1 MHRPWLRLVLG
12 LLAAFGVIALA
23 ACGDDDDGVSGWEVF
38 RVNLGSDPTTLD
50 PAKAVDGADLAVI
63 DALFRGPFRFDSNL
77 DLVPDLAA
85 ELPTKA
91 NGGISPDGT
100 VYTIRFRDRLEWSD
114 GRPLTGE
121 DFAYALRRAL
131 DPRTGADYRSY
142 LSEIRGAA
150 VLDELAGKL
159 AEGDI
164 EPSDPAFDAA
174 IAGLGIVVKDAR
186 TAEITLSQPSPLFL
200 KDLGLWIAY
209 PVRRDIIEA
218 HGDRW
223 TDPEHIVSSGPFVLK
238 RWQRGDHVLLEPNLR
253 YDSGRARIAV
263 RLEMIGDPAQA
274 LNAYRAGELDQVSIP
289 APLVPTV
296 KGDATLAGE
305 LVSVD
310 RLATVRVTLANT
322 RAPFNNGK
330 LRQALAWAVDRKAL
344 VEVALRGAGKGATS
358 FIPPGIAGH
367 DPNATPGFDAARAR
381 TLLAEAGYPQ
391 GRGLPPVR
399 LTYAN
404 AGDNPAIATYLKEQW
419 NTVLGV
425 DITLEPVEPAA
436 FGGII
441 RSGQWQMIF
450 LTWGADYPDPDSF
463 LTPNYRTGGPANLA
477 GYSNP
482 AFDALVDRAGEETD
496 RDAAT
501 ALYREAQAI
510 MQADSPDI
518 FLLYRQS
525 FALRKP
531 YVTGMVATGMDFQF
545 VGDRSLA
552 SARISR

>member
-1 MHRPWLRLVLG
+1 MHRPVVRLALG
-12 LLAAFGVIALA
+12 LLALVGVIAVA
-23 ACGDDDDGVSGWEVF
+23 ACGDGDDGVSGWEVF

-63 DALFRGPFRFDSNL
+63 DSLFRGPFRFDTNL
-77 DLVPDLAA
+77 ELVPDLAA

-91 NGGISPDGT
+91 NGGISEDGT

-114 GRPLTGE
+114 GRPLTAE
-121 DFAYALRRAL
+121 DFVYALRRAL

-142 LSEIRGAA
+142 LSEIKGAGL
-150 VLDELAGKL
+150 LDELASKL
-159 AEGDI
+159 AEGAIKAD
-164 EPSDPAFDAA
+164 DPAFDEALDA
-174 IAGLGIVVKDAR
+174 LGLAVKDR
-186 TAEITLSQPSPLFL
+186 LTAEITLSQPSPLFL

-209 PVRRDIIEA
+209 PVRRDIIEQ
-218 HGDRW
+218 HGERW
-223 TDPEHIVSSGPFVLK
+223 TDPANIVSSGPFVLK
-238 RWQRGDHVLLEPNLR
+238 RWQRGDHLLLEPNPR
-253 YDSGRARIAV
+253 YDSGRARVAV
-263 RLEMIGDPAQA
+263 RFEMIGDPAQA

-296 KGDATLAGE
+296 KSDPALAAE
-305 LVSVD
+305 LVSVN

-322 RAPFNNGK
+322 RPPFDNAR
-330 LRQALAWAVDRKAL
+330 LRQALAWAVDRDAL
-344 VEVALRGAGKGATS
+344 VEVALRGVGKGATS
-358 FIPPGIAGH
+358 FIPPGIAGY
-367 DPNATPGFDAARAR
+367 DPEATPGFDAARAR
-381 TLLAEAGYPQ
+381 ALLAEAGYPG
-391 GRGLPPVR
+391 GRGLPAIR

-436 FGGII
+436 YGGVI
-441 RSGQWQMIF
+441 RSGNWQMIF

-482 AFDALVDRAGEETD
+482 QFDALVDRAGDETD
-496 RDAAT
+496 RNAAT

-525 FALRKP
+525 YALRKP
-531 YVTGMVATGMDFQF
+531 YVTGMTGTGMDFQF

-552 SARISR
+552 TARISR